1 MKPRSS
7 SSRKASAPA
16 AGRPQIRKARRAA
29 ARAPGVLGAGSRNTH
44 RRSPEIIDAA
54 ARVFAEHGYH
64 GATTQDIADRIG
76 IRQASLYYYLPS
88 KEVALEIVCTRGVE
102 DFFKAAQAIAAGP
115 GSAEEKLTSLVR
127 AHISPIL
134 DRGDFVKVFLTQRQ
148 FLPHKSRRRV
158 GKWSRAIERLFER
171 VVREGARKG
180 RFRADIDPRLATLA
194 ILGMANAVA
203 GWYGKE
209 KASIERIGSEF
220 TKLILAGLAPAAG
233 GARSTNRHRKIQSID
248 RIR

>member
-7 SSRKASAPA
+7 SSRNARVPTGGRRQKRGAEHRAERA
-16 AGRPQIRKARRAA
+16 LGFAGAM
-29 ARAPGVLGAGSRNTH
+29 SRNTH

-54 ARVFAEHGYH
+54 ARVFAERGYH
-64 GATTQDIADRIG
+64 GATTQDIADLLG

-102 DFFKAAQAIAAGP
+102 DFFKAAQAIVAGP
-115 GSAEEKLTSLVR
+115 GTAQEKLTSLVR
-127 AHISPIL
+127 AHISPLL

-158 GKWSRAIERLFER
+158 GKWSRAIEHVFER
-171 VVREGARKG
+171 VIREGMRKG
-180 RFRADIDPRLATLA
+180 SFRADIDARLVTLA

-209 KASIERIGSEF
+209 QASIERIGGEF
-220 TKLILAGLAPAAG
+220 TKLILAGLAPG
-233 GARSTNRHRKIQSID
+233 PSMRRINSRKIQ
-248 RIR
+248 